1 MGSRRRYMPSIQRYG
16 HLLLGAIFGLRVTG
30 AEKVPRTG
38 GLVIASNHISELD
51 PPVLGSCIP
60 RTVDFMA
67 KSELFK
73 GRAATWFF
81 ACLHAFPVDRKRID
95 RASLR
100 TAESI
105 LLSRGA
111 LLMFPEGTR
120 SHDGKTLRP
129 KPGIGMLV
137 LRTGVP
143 VLPAFI
149 HGTDRPLGA
158 VLRRPRFSVSLG
170 EPIAPGEMAAVGRA
184 GGFASIAELIMERI
198 IETGAEAGLVAG
210 AERSAN

>member
-1 MGSRRRYMPSIQRYG
+1 MLSRRRYMPSLQRYG
-16 HLLLGAIFGLRVTG
+16 HLVIKAVFGLRVTG
-30 AEKVPRTG
+30 VEKVPRTG
-38 GLVIASNHISELD
+38 GLLMASNHISELD

-60 RTVDFMA
+60 RIVHFMA
-67 KSELFK
+67 KSELFR

-81 ACLHAFPVDRKRID
+81 ARINAFPVDRKRID

-105 LLSRGA
+105 LLSQGA

-120 SHDGKTLRP
+120 SHDGRALRP

-137 LRTGVP
+137 QRTGVP
-143 VLPAFI
+143 VLPIFI

-170 EPIAPGEMAAVGRA
+170 DPIAPEEMTDAAGD

-198 IETGAEAGLVAG
+198 LETGAKAGLAAE